1 MVDRRKVRLQTVPRN
16 LSGRYRENG
25 IVTVSRPDARR
36 PCRPRLALPV
46 LRSTRID
53 YRGFKKIADP
63 LDLAGRGT
71 FLYVNRRITYE
82 VRPPSANVAN
92 AAGRIA
98 ESHCQFNDPT
108 VSDRLADMKLSC
120 NAGWGEL
127 RTVNFHLVASRTWWT
142 DSSGT
147 TRHDWITFL
156 ARPIP

>member
-108 VSDRLADMKLSC
+108 VSGSFGCLATRGGANCGRLISI
-120 NAGWGEL
+120 WWL
-127 RTVNFHLVASRTWWT
+127 R
-142 DSSGT
+142 
-147 TRHDWITFL
+147 RH
-156 ARPIP
+156 